1 MSERPM
7 PKANA
12 ANTVPTK
19 KVEKVVK
26 GTVKKKRKAK

>member
-26 GTVKKKRKAK
+26 GQLKRKRKAK

>member
-19 KVEKVVK
+19 KVAIQMYRLSN
-26 GTVKKKRKAK
+26 T

>member
-26 GTVKKKRKAK
+26 LSLIHI